1 MENLHALHGFKK
13 ISCQSARLPVYCCQ
27 IAYGGCLM
35 EKILIFQSPHVS
47 EIKRAASALR
57 LKAEAVAPIYFKET
71 LGEICRGRALCGEE
85 YAGELPDKSL
95 LLFCDVQEKK
105 MDKILAI
112 LRKRG
117 IPIDYKAILTP
128 TNSRWNV
135 LRLYFEMEREERAWS
150 SLQ

>member
-1 MENLHALHGFKK
+1 
-13 ISCQSARLPVYCCQ
+13 
-27 IAYGGCLM
+27 M

-47 EIKRAASALR
+47 EIKGAASALR
-57 LKAEAVAPIYFKET
+57 LKVEAVAPVYFKET
-71 LGEICRGRALCGEE
+71 LGEICRGGALCGEE

-95 LLFCDVQEKK
+95 HLFCDVQEKK

-135 LRLYFEMEREERAWS
+135 LRLYFEMEREEKAWS